1 MIRPLTTS
9 PIHMCFRPCNSRF
22 TILLA
27 DERFI
32 HWASS
37 VQTIFCQTST
47 DSSSGCGWFIWRR
60 KNNLDVRRSLNTLFP
75 STYDRFANVY

>member
-47 DSSSGCGWFIWRR
+47 DSSSGCG
-60 KNNLDVRRSLNTLFP
+60 LNTLFP